1 MDLSLGCESLL
12 FLGWGRGRERTPLKG
27 PQSTHPLP
35 HSLVEKRALR
45 CHYAVSGSWDLS
57 HGPMPLPHG
66 LCGVFLEAM
75 SGCGVVRERTVSLL
89 GQEPT
94 KAFLKTL
101 VQIKVLESQNETER
115 LGRGAGQGGSRGGG
129 DIQGP

>member
-1 MDLSLGCESLL
+1 
-12 FLGWGRGRERTPLKG
+12 
-27 PQSTHPLP
+27 
-35 HSLVEKRALR
+35 
-45 CHYAVSGSWDLS
+45 
-57 HGPMPLPHG
+57 MPLPHG
-66 LCGVFLEAM
+66 LCGVFLLAM

-89 GQEPT
+89 CQEPT

-115 LGRGAGQGGSRGGG
+115 LGGGQRGGGGGSRGA